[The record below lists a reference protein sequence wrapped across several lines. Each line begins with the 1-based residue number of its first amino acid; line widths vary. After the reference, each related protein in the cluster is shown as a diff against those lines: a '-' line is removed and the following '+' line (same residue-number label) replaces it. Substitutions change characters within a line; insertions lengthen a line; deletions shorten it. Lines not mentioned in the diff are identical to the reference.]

1 MNYGTH
7 AIGQY
12 STTMGWDTTT
22 KCGHNATV
30 NGYCVA
36 MGTGVTN
43 TENEALVNSGNIH
56 AKNVQLFGADARLS
70 TNVTDADPAAL
81 LANIEKIKVVTREP
95 SDVYCKH
102 QGRDPA
108 SCAADRAVGLLAQQV
123 GEVIPEAVGSGAS
136 LTLVDKTKIDVT
148 EEDPRKRAPVVG
160 EVDDML
166 GLDVHALL
174 AQQIGA
180 IQALS
185 AQVKMLIKENRVL
198 KDKVDALSR
207 RI

>member
-1 MNYGTH
+1 MH
-7 AIGQY
+7 ERE
-12 STTMGWDTTT
+12 D
-22 KCGHNATV
+22 V
-30 NGYCVA
+30 
-36 MGTGVTN
+36 
-43 TENEALVNSGNIH
+43 L
-56 AKNVQLFGADARLS
+56 AR
-70 TNVTDADPAAL
+70 
-81 LANIEKIKVVTREP
+81 
-95 SDVYCKH
+95 
-102 QGRDPA
+102 
-108 SCAADRAVGLLAQQV
+108 DRAVGLIAQQV

-136 LTLVDKTKIDVT
+136 LTLVDKTKIDIT
-148 EEDPRKRAPVVG
+148 EEDPHKRAPVVG
-160 EVDDML
+160 EVDGML